1 MGNLA
6 RHCETLVEDMTPIKR
21 TLPSPSPG
29 PSHQSIPAI
38 LVLSRNAIFYVLY
51 YDTEHTSLIID
62 DDALNET
69 VFCDNLDTV
78 VNEMIQ

>member
-38 LVLSRNAIFYVLY
+38 LVCRQVL
-51 YDTEHTSLIID
+51 T
-62 DDALNET
+62 T
-69 VFCDNLDTV
+69 VDFSPAMTLA
-78 VNEMIQ
+78 

>member
-1 MGNLA
+1 MSQLICFDWEMRKLIRKKHFHVMYKYGIN
-6 RHCETLVEDMTPIKR
+6 V
-21 TLPSPSPG
+21 S
-29 PSHQSIPAI
+29 
-38 LVLSRNAIFYVLY
+38 LSRNAIFYVLY